1 MSIEQAILQEW
12 IREMLENARQHQR
25 KRVRQPSNEYEGG
38 AVIAYYEML
47 NSLRNTLEAFGL
59 DLRAY
64 GLDVDLEE
72 ELLSLRRAGR
82 RCPPRSIRDVAGAW
96 KEHQQEVREELK
108 EILGREW

>member
-72 ELLSLRRAGR
+72 ELLSLRRVGR
-82 RCPPRSIRDVAGAW
+82 RKPLRDIRTVAGAW
-96 KEHQQEVREELK
+96 KGNEEARRELQD
-108 EILGREW
+108 ILEREW